1 MENNSIKSMKRTKN
15 KIGVI
20 VFLILTALTV
30 FEFIIAVSSTRLTA
44 LLILFALTK
53 ASLIIVYFMHIRKLF
68 SGSEE

>member
-1 MENNSIKSMKRTKN
+1 MENNSIESMKRTKN

-53 ASLIIVYFMHIRKLF
+53 AS
-68 SGSEE
+68 